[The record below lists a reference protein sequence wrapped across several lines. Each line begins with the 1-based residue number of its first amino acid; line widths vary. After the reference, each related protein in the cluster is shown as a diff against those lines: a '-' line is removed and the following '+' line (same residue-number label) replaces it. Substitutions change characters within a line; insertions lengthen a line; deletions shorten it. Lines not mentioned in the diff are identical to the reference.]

1 MAFSLESQPSGPS
14 PLGFLTANPIANAVS
29 DAYKSFSNR
38 RAKLGLSNPGTV
50 ETIAKEVQREVSLT
64 NYMHSG
70 IRADLT
76 KAVSLSP
83 LFQVSHQFA
92 MGEHQNPYAFAG
104 LFGTNKVSKLSKL
117 ITQFP
122 PSSLNKCW
130 ANLYTYLPSS

>member
-1 MAFSLESQPSGPS
+1 MALNLESLPSAPS
-14 PLGFLTANPIANAVS
+14 SLGFLTANPIANAVS
-29 DAYKSFSNR
+29 DAYRSFSER
-38 RAKLGLSNPGTV
+38 RARLGLTNPGTV

-76 KAVSLSP
+76 KVVSLSP

-104 LFGTNKVSKLSKL
+104 LFGTNKVGNSSY
-117 ITQFP
+117 I
-122 PSSLNKCW
+122 SSLSLEGFW
-130 ANLYTYLPSS
+130 IDTYFRYLLGVPSR